1 MLVYDEKVPRIFW
14 RSSTALGVLPSREAE
29 RRGAIVEIAKIN
41 AMLKH
46 SMNKLCTIKIAYHG
60 TNQTDKAREQI

>member
-14 RSSTALGVLPSREAE
+14 RSSTAIGVLPIREAE

-41 AMLKH
+41 AMLKR
-46 SMNKLCTIKIAYHG
+46 SMNKLCTIKITYHG

>member
-14 RSSTALGVLPSREAE
+14 RSSTVLGVLPSREAE

-41 AMLKH
+41 AMLKR
-46 SMNKLCTIKIAYHG
+46 SMNKLCTIKITYHG